1 MLRVIAG
8 AHQRCQKAVADAIA
22 NVRSCRLDGDRRR
35 QRRKHRDRRGPR
47 NPLRQKQIAMRRADD
62 LAADLLHLVVEHV
75 NLDRLSFERLLLM
88 QAPQQKADRELVRA

>member
-1 MLRVIAG
+1 
-8 AHQRCQKAVADAIA
+8 
-22 NVRSCRLDGDRRR
+22 
-35 QRRKHRDRRGPR
+35 
-47 NPLRQKQIAMRRADD
+47 MRRADD